1 MGTDGLIMPT
11 KTPKVR
17 PENPLSDSNGGLSEV
32 RPQMPPDSPE
42 EVSSPPCES
51 NFELLFSTNP
61 VAMYVCDRETLEVLE
76 VNPTAEQQYGYTREE
91 FLKMKITDIRPAEDI
106 PRLMEVARTSGQP
119 LAFLGQWR
127 HRRRNGQVFEVE
139 VTAQGTTFAG
149 RPAVLVVAQDI
160 SVRRAMEEKTAE
172 RTAYA
177 QALTENNPTAIVAVN
192 MERQV
197 EMCNPAFE
205 RLFGYSL
212 AEIRGAE
219 LDSLIAPRGLH
230 DEMVGLIVRAA
241 SGDIVRATTKRKR
254 KDGSLVDVQ
263 IIGVPLIVGGK
274 RTGTFG
280 MYEDITEKKHAEEA
294 LQRAEEKHRRI
305 FDNAIEGFFESTPAG
320 HFLAVNPAMARIAGY
335 ASPAEMIS
343 EIHDIG
349 RQLYADPS
357 LRIEVKRVLEERG
370 ILEEFE
376 CPMLRKDGSKI
387 WISLNV
393 RAVRDADG
401 KIVSH
406 DGTAEDITARK
417 RSQLERQVN
426 TEIIHAV
433 SATDNLDDLLRLIHG
448 ALKQVLDA
456 ENCFVALHE
465 ASTGLFH
472 YSFFVDQ
479 FDPPPP
485 PDQMDRSCS
494 AYVFRNARGMLIP
507 REVFRDLARRGEVE
521 LVGTP
526 SASWLGVPLRT
537 PTETI
542 GVLVVQNYSVE
553 NAYTER
559 DLEFLSSVGDQIALA
574 IERKR
579 GEERVRQSE
588 ARLRVL
594 IEQLPAV
601 LWTVDSNLRFTSAV
615 GAGLARLGLKPDQ
628 IVGMSLTDYFD
639 TSDPTFV
646 PIAAHRRAVGGEA
659 VTFPVEWKD
668 GSYAC
673 HVEPLRDGEGAVHG
687 AICMALDVTDRKKL
701 EEQFRQAQK
710 MEAVG
715 RLAGGI
721 AHDFNN
727 LLMVIQGY
735 ADLLAERLPE
745 GEPLRRNAEQIRAAS
760 QRAAALTQQLLAF
773 SRKQILAP
781 KVLNVHAVVTDLEKI
796 LRRVI
801 GEDIE
806 LRTSS
811 AADLWL
817 TKADRSQIE
826 QVIMN
831 LAVNARDAMPT
842 GGTLTIETG
851 NVEFDMSI
859 SNPPTVLAPGKY
871 VMLAVTDNGC
881 GMDEKVQAHI
891 FEPFFTTKEKGKG
904 TGLGLATVYGVVK
917 QSGGYIWVYSEAGR
931 GTTFKI
937 YLPRIDEEDVPAAR
951 DRLLTEKATPRGSE
965 VILLAEDEK
974 GVRELAREYLETS
987 GYTVIVAENGRT
999 AIELASK
1006 HSGPIHLLMT
1016 DVVMP
1021 GMGGPEVAE
1030 RIRALR
1036 PEIKVLFMSG
1046 YTDQAIMHQGVLQA
1060 GAVLLQKPF
1069 TLATLATK
1077 LREMLVGETIVQ

>member
-1 MGTDGLIMPT
+1 MAPVMAI
-11 KTPKVR
+11 KTSTAR
-17 PENPLSDSNGGLSEV
+17 PGGLLAGSNVGPSEPPGN
-32 RPQMPPDSPE
+32 RPLGH
-42 EVSSPPCES
+42 CKS

-61 VAMYVCDRETLEVLE
+61 LAMYVCDRETMEVLE
-76 VNPTAEQQYGYTREE
+76 VNPAAEKQYGYTREE
-91 FLKMKITDIRPAEDI
+91 FLKIKITDIRPAEDI
-106 PRLMEVARTSGQP
+106 PRLLDIARTNGPS

-127 HRRRNGQVFEVE
+127 HRRRNGHVFEVE

-149 RPAVLVVAQDI
+149 RNAVLVVAQDI

-192 MERQV
+192 MERRV

-205 RLFGYSL
+205 KLFGYSL
-212 AEIRGAE
+212 AEILGAE
-219 LDSLIAPRGLH
+219 LDALIAPRGLH
-230 DEMVGLIVRAA
+230 HEMIGLIGRAT
-241 SGDIVRATTKRKR
+241 SGDIVHATTKRKR

-263 IIGVPLIVGGK
+263 IIGVPLIVSGK

-280 MYEDITEKKHAEEA
+280 MYEDITEKKRAEEA
-294 LQRAEEKHRRI
+294 LHRAEEKHRRI

-320 HFLAVNPAMARIAGY
+320 RFLAVNPAMARIAGY
-335 ASPAEMIS
+335 SSPEEMIH

-349 RQLYADPS
+349 RQLYVDPNT
-357 LRIEVKRVLEERG
+357 RNDVKRGLEERG

-393 RAVRDADG
+393 RAVRGTNGD
-401 KIVSH
+401 IVSH
-406 DGTAEDITARK
+406 DGTAEDITVRK

-426 TEIIHAV
+426 TEIVHAV
-433 SATDNLDDLLRLIHG
+433 SATDNLDDLLRLVHA

-465 ASTGLFH
+465 PSTGMFQ
-472 YSFFVDQ
+472 YRFFADQ
-479 FDPPPP
+479 FNPPPP
-485 PDQMDRSCS
+485 PDKMDRSCA

-507 REVFRDLARRGEVE
+507 RGVFRDLARRGEVE
-521 LVGTP
+521 LVGMP

-542 GVLVVQNYSVE
+542 GVLVVQNYSIE
-553 NAYTER
+553 NVYTER

-601 LWTVDSNLRFTSAV
+601 LWTVDSSLRFTSAV

-628 IVGMSLTDYFD
+628 IVGMSLTDYFE

-646 PIAAHRRAVGGEA
+646 PIAAHRRAVAGEA

-673 HVEPLRDGEGAVHG
+673 HVEPLRDAEGAVQG

-745 GEPLRRNAEQIRAAS
+745 GESLRRNAEQIRAAS

-817 TKADRSQIE
+817 IKADRSQIE

-842 GGTLTIETG
+842 GGRLTIETE

-937 YLPRIDEEDVPAAR
+937 YLPRIEEESIPAAR
-951 DRLLTEKATPRGSE
+951 DRVPAVKVTPRGSE

-987 GYTVIVAENGRT
+987 GYTVIVAENGRE
-999 AIELASK
+999 AIELASLR
-1006 HSGPIHLLMT
+1006 SGPIHLLMT

-1021 GMGGPEVAE
+1021 GMGGPELAE
-1030 RIRALR
+1030 RIKVLR
-1036 PEIKVLFMSG
+1036 PEIKVLYMSG
-1046 YTDQAIMHQGVLQA
+1046 YTDQAIMHQGVLQT

-1069 TLATLATK
+1069 TLAVLASK
-1077 LREMLVGETIVQ
+1077 LREMLAGETVIQ